1 MDLCDPNQLLFFTDW
16 ITEMASE
23 EDSLF
28 DEDNGSVSGDDQTPI
43 SNGTSYNRRQLFSG
57 TSSHLV
63 DKTNRSEMQLI
74 LKELRRTNSSI
85 DNLSDRMDS
94 IDNRLKS
101 VEDKQ
106 TEALTPSSSS
116 SVEKIKRKVPS
127 RVRVCHCY

>member
-28 DEDNGSVSGDDQTPI
+28 DGDNGSVSSDDQTPI

-63 DKTNRSEMQLI
+63 DKTNRSEC
-74 LKELRRTNSSI
+74 S
-85 DNLSDRMDS
+85 
-94 IDNRLKS
+94 
-101 VEDKQ
+101 
-106 TEALTPSSSS
+106 
-116 SVEKIKRKVPS
+116 
-127 RVRVCHCY
+127 